1 MFKKNFV
8 NLCAARGESP
18 TAVCKKIGLSNAAF
32 SCWDDNTVPRQTTL
46 RKLAD
51 YFGVT
56 VDSLLADTPEEQG
69 QELSVLD
76 QQNIH
81 MIPLYENASAGFGA
95 LANDEIVDYIP
106 LYIPGAAEA
115 AQTIC
120 IKVRGDS
127 MSPKIEDGDI
137 VQVLKQ
143 DTVDSGNIA
152 VVLYGDQGLVKIVIC
167 GEGWIELRSIN
178 STYKPLRLRGA
189 DLMSVRV
196 VGLVKKIIKS
206 VSGRYVEQTVYPPI
220 ESEAKK
226 ELLQLINSLDESQ
239 LEELQNYVDFLK
251 AKKK

>member
-1 MFKKNFV
+1 MFWKIFLKLCSSKEKSPNKIAKEIGISSGAITNWKNGATPQDST
-8 NLCAARGESP
+8 LQ
-18 TAVCKKIGLSNAAF
+18 KI
-32 SCWDDNTVPRQTTL
+32 
-46 RKLAD
+46 AD

-95 LANDEIVDYIP
+95 LANNEIVDYIP
-106 LYIPGAAEA
+106 IYIPGAAEA